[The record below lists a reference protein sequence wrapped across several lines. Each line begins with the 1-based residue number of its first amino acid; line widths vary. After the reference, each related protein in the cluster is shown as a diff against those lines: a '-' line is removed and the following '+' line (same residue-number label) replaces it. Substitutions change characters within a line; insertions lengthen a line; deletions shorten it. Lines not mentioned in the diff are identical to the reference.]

1 MRDAILARGLA
12 ANHSPVRRRVA
23 GKSMFSTLTRVSLV
37 LSLMLIAPG
46 AVVVAQSAS
55 IAGVV
60 RDGNGGVIPGVS
72 VTTIPQSGGL
82 LRHTASGSDGSYRFD
97 GLPDGTYRVDFDLR
111 GFELVRR
118 NHVRV
123 SRDTE
128 ANVDAA
134 LPPRMI
140 CECITL
146 EPPSPWAQR
155 PGQVVDM
162 SGRPLP
168 HARIQLV
175 GREDAYTDNEGRFF
189 IRVPVYE
196 SWPLTASDTGFRS
209 ITERVSGADSATV
222 VLSLEHENTT
232 GVPDVQRFGG
242 CECSGYLLPYGG
254 R

>member
-1 MRDAILARGLA
+1 
-12 ANHSPVRRRVA
+12 
-23 GKSMFSTLTRVSLV
+23 MFSRLTRVPLI
-37 LSLMLIAPG
+37 LSVILIAPS
-46 AVVVAQSAS
+46 AVVFAQSAR

-60 RDGNGGVIPGVS
+60 RDGIGGVIPGVS

-82 LRHTASGSDGSYRFD
+82 LRHTTSGSDGSYRFD

-123 SRDTE
+123 SRDAE
-128 ANVDAA
+128 ANIDVV
-134 LPPRMI
+134 LHPRMI
-140 CECITL
+140 CECMTL

-155 PGQVVDM
+155 PGQVVDK

-175 GREDAYTDNEGRFF
+175 GREEAYTDNEGRFF
-189 IRVPVYE
+189 IRVPVFE
-196 SWPLTASDTGFRS
+196 QWPLTASDTGFRS
-209 ITERVSGADSATV
+209 VTEQVSGADSATV
-222 VLSLEHENTT
+222 VLSLEYEDTT
-232 GVPDVQRFGG
+232 GVPDVQRFGR
-242 CECSGYLLPYGG
+242 CECPVGYLLPYGG